1 MNIQIVKQQLE
12 RPVVKTSKVDAVH
25 SSQKDAVNAENSV
38 DNSNNNLDI
47 QTEKLSTNNLVEET
61 FKESKGQTDN
71 KSNAPHSSILP
82 TSVEAEKGALDSP
95 PLGQVTKAKINKI
108 NQVADF
114 LDQFKAPELKE
125 ISLEQTQGFVEQI
138 LEPRLEYNL
147 LTQDVELDGESLRRH
162 QNETLDVVNRTLV
175 LCEKEY
181 QVKFQKDKAFK
192 NHLMDALSRNT
203 YHPVEKYL
211 KDLDLTNQVSIDNL
225 AERYLGNKDKL
236 ANILLK
242 KTLIAA
248 VARVLKP
255 GCAVHA
261 ILILYSPQQG
271 IGKSSFL
278 RTLAKNPAWFNDT
291 VPEIKLNKDFYSKLH
306 QYWFTEI
313 GEIDTKFRRIKQEEI
328 KDFITS
334 STDAFRPAYTAT
346 MLKCDRRFVLTGTA
360 NNGSFLTD
368 QTGSRRYWIVP
379 VNGKI
384 DISCLEKEVDQIW
397 AAAVNA
403 YNNGEQWH
411 LNEEEAKMLEKS
423 NASFTYE
430 SPWHQTIKRYLDR
443 HKIDEYILPEN
454 IAAIPALDISKRE
467 INKPNSKALKEIRNL
482 LQQNFGYSSKK
493 ISNQQRET
501 LFNKLKNDSR
511 CQPQVLDIS
520 EIPHSI
526 WVKSD
531 DYFGEQR
538 QPDEDK
544 AA

>member
-1 MNIQIVKQQLE
+1 MHYKDKKRTQRPEQRNI
-12 RPVVKTSKVDAVH
+12 P
-25 SSQKDAVNAENSV
+25 
-38 DNSNNNLDI
+38 DNNRNNQDSL
-47 QTEKLSTNNLVEET
+47 TEKINIDGVVEQPSNEN
-61 FKESKGQTDN
+61 KEISLEEQTDN
-71 KSNAPHSSILP
+71 KSDTLPLETDNTQESTTSADEKTSEGNNEVQVNSS
-82 TSVEAEKGALDSP
+82 SK
-95 PLGQVTKAKINKI
+95 LG
-108 NQVADF
+108 QVADF
-114 LDQFKAPELKE
+114 LDEYKAPKLKE
-125 ISLEQTQGFVEQI
+125 ISLEQTQGFVERI

-147 LTQDVELDGESLRRH
+147 LTQDVELDGKSLRRH
-162 QNETLDVVNRTLV
+162 QNETLDVVNRILV
-175 LCEKEY
+175 VCEKDY
-181 QVKFQKDKAFK
+181 RVKFQKEKAFK

-211 KDLDLTNQVSIDNL
+211 KSLDPTNRVDIDNL

-248 VARVLKP
+248 VARVLDP

-278 RTLAKNPAWFNDT
+278 RTLAKEATWFNDT
-291 VPEIKLNKDFYSKLH
+291 VPEIRLNKDFYSKLH

-334 STDAFRPAYTAT
+334 PRDAFRPAYTAT

-360 NNGSFLTD
+360 NNGNFLSD
-368 QTGSRRYWIVP
+368 PTGSRRYWIVP

-384 DISCLEKEVDQIW
+384 DIPSLEKEVDGIW
-397 AAAVNA
+397 AAAVHA

-411 LNEEEAKMLEKS
+411 LNDEEAEMLKKS

-430 SPWHQTIKRYLDR
+430 HPWHPTIKRYLDC
-443 HKIDEYILPEN
+443 HKLDEYVLPEN
-454 IAAIPALDISKRE
+454 IAAIPALEIPRRE
-467 INKPNSKALKEIRNL
+467 ISKPNSKALKEIRNL
-482 LQQNFGYSSKK
+482 LQQNFGYCRKK
-493 ISNQQRET
+493 ISNQQRQN
-501 LFNKLKNDSR
+501 LFGKLNSDPR

-520 EIPHSI
+520 EIPHAI
-526 WVKSD
+526 WVKSQ
-531 DYFGEQR
+531 DYFGEDSIQR
-538 QPDEDK
+538 QSSESN